1 MDVLP
6 VCISLYA
13 RLVAREA
20 RDGIGS
26 PGTRITDGCEMDVGA
41 GIEPE
46 PPNC

>member
-6 VCISLYA
+6 ACISLYA